1 VIQRLFEAIR
11 TISQQPDFVARM
23 RPLGYGTEVSQTT
36 AAVAKLIQDEAPR
49 WRELVEISG
58 ARVD

>member
-1 VIQRLFEAIR
+1 V
-11 TISQQPDFVARM
+11 
-23 RPLGYGTEVSQTT
+23 VSDNP